1 MDLEKIAI
9 IILLLF
15 NLIFIFI
22 IIKQKIKIDRLEFD
36 YERSQSTRREANLF
50 NRPENNKA
58 LGVKDKSVAK
68 KINSYEINL
77 SESVLS
83 EVMQLIEEGKMID
96 AIKKVR
102 ENVDIGLKAAKD
114 YVFDLRD
121 NNK

>member
-50 NRPENNKA
+50 NRPENNKV